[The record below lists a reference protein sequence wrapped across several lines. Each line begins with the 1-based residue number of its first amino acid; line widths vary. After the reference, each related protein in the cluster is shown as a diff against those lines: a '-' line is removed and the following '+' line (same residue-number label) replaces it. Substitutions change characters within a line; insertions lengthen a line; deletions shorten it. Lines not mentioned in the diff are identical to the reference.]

1 MSRGSAVG
9 CRTDVPV
16 LHTGVQAE
24 SIMRAGGLVGDSL
37 MVKLIVG
44 ELSKRGWVE
53 SRGNL
58 TSGLCLTGP
67 LNILGQPIGPK
78 AASDCPSAS
87 FLLDGFPRTQSQA
100 QSLDEEVH
108 MNLVR
113 TLFWL
118 FV

>member
-1 MSRGSAVG
+1 
-9 CRTDVPV
+9 
-16 LHTGVQAE
+16 
-24 SIMRAGGLVGDSL
+24 MRAGGLVGDSL

-44 ELSKRGWVE
+44 ELLKRGWVG

-67 LNILGQPIGPK
+67 LDILGKPIGPK

-113 TLFWL
+113 SPLRCTMYGLGLISEDRW
-118 FV
+118 

>member
-1 MSRGSAVG
+1 
-9 CRTDVPV
+9 
-16 LHTGVQAE
+16 
-24 SIMRAGGLVGDSL
+24 MRSGGLVHDSL

-58 TSGLCLTGP
+58 TSGICLTGP
-67 LNILGQPIGPK
+67 LSILGKPPVPK

-100 QSLDEEVH
+100 KSLDEEVQ
-108 MNLVR
+108 MNLVFN
-113 TLFWL
+113 TVKLCTGGVLIFWIFRL
-118 FV
+118 

>member
-1 MSRGSAVG
+1 
-9 CRTDVPV
+9 
-16 LHTGVQAE
+16 
-24 SIMRAGGLVGDSL
+24 MRAGGLVHDSL

-58 TSGLCLTGP
+58 TSGICLTGP
-67 LNILGQPIGPK
+67 LNILGKPVGPK

-100 QSLDEEVH
+100 VSLDEEVR
-108 MNLVR
+108 MNLVSWWR
-113 TLFWL
+113 CSASLR
-118 FV
+118 VKCANPGVVGGESGCAP